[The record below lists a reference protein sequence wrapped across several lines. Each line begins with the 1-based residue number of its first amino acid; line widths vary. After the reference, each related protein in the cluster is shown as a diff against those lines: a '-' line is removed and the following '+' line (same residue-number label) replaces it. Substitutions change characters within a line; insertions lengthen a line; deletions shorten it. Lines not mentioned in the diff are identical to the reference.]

1 MNKTYNI
8 TIYGVDSELETLEEF
23 IEEAIA
29 DGDETYL
36 NHILAEKEFFVN
48 LGDSKEV
55 ATLEEYFTLLEEIG
69 SHTDNQY
76 RIYNNGTVISL
87 ND

>member
-8 TIYGVDSELETLEEF
+8 AIYGVDSELETLEEF
-23 IEEAIA
+23 IEEAIE
-29 DGDETYL
+29 DGNEEYL
-36 NHILAEKEFFVN
+36 KRILAEKEFFTN

-55 ATLEEYFTLLEEIG
+55 TTLEEYFTLLEEIG
-69 SHTDNQY
+69 HHTDNQY
-76 RIYNNGTVISL
+76 HVYNNGTVICL